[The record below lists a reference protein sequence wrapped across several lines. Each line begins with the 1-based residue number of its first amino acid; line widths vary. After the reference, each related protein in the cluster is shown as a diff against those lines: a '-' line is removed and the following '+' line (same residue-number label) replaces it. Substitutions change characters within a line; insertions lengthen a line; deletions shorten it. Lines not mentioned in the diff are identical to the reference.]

1 MRSYLAKRMLFMVA
15 SWWLLSVVV
24 FIVIQLPPGDYLTTY
39 IAGQART
46 GTFLELE
53 EIEALKAYY
62 GLDRTPIEQYLFWA
76 GRFVIGDLGRSFGS
90 YGRTNEQ
97 PVIEVL
103 AEVLPFTVLL
113 SSLAIMFTYAVAI
126 PIGIYSATHQYRPGD
141 YFFTAIGFI
150 GLAVPNFML
159 ALVLMYFFFQAFGIT
174 AGGLFSPE
182 YALADWSWER
192 LWDMISHLWVPIIVL
207 GTAGTA
213 SIMRVMR
220 GVLLDELG
228 KQYVITARARGVS
241 ERRLLFKYPVRLALN
256 PIISSLA
263 YILPAIFGGN
273 PIVAIVLSLPMTG
286 PILLNAL
293 LAQDMFLA
301 GSIIMVE
308 GAIVI
313 FGTFL
318 SDILLALVDP
328 RIRQE
333 RALTG

>member
-1 MRSYLAKRMLFMVA
+1 
-15 SWWLLSVVV
+15 
-24 FIVIQLPPGDYLTTY
+24 
-39 IAGQART
+39 
-46 GTFLELE
+46 
-53 EIEALKAYY
+53 
-62 GLDRTPIEQYLFWA
+62 
-76 GRFVIGDLGRSFGS
+76 
-90 YGRTNEQ
+90 
-97 PVIEVL
+97 
-103 AEVLPFTVLL
+103 
-113 SSLAIMFTYAVAI
+113 
-126 PIGIYSATHQYRPGD
+126 
-141 YFFTAIGFI
+141 
-150 GLAVPNFML
+150 
-159 ALVLMYFFFQAFGIT
+159 
-174 AGGLFSPE
+174 
-182 YALADWSWER
+182 
-192 LWDMISHLWVPIIVL
+192 MISHLWVPIIVL

-293 LAQDMFLA
+293 LTQDMFLA

>member
-1 MRSYLAKRMLFMVA
+1 MRAYLLRRLLFMVA
-15 SWWLLSVVV
+15 SWWMLSVVV

-39 IAGQART
+39 IAGQEQA
-46 GTFLELE
+46 GTFLERE
-53 EIEALKAYY
+53 EIEALKLYY
-62 GLDRTPIEQYLFWA
+62 GLDRTPIEQYFFWA
-76 GRFVIGDLGRSFGS
+76 GRFVMGDLGRSFGS
-90 YGRTNEQ
+90 WRSAEQ
-97 PVIEVL
+97 PVTKIL
-103 AEVLPFTVLL
+103 AEVLPFTILM

-126 PIGIYSATHQYRPGD
+126 PIGIYSATHQYGPVD
-141 YFFTAIGFI
+141 YVFTALGFI
-150 GLAVPNFML
+150 GLAIPNFML
-159 ALVLMYFFFQAFGIT
+159 ALLLMYFFFQAFDIS

-182 YALADWSWER
+182 YALADWS
-192 LWDMISHLWVPIIVL
+192 LGKVWDMVSHLWVPVIVL

-256 PIISSLA
+256 PLVSSLA
-263 YILPAIFGGN
+263 YILPGIFGGN
-273 PIVAIVLSLPMTG
+273 AIVAIVLSLPMTG
-286 PILLNAL
+286 PVLLTAL

-333 RALTG
+333 RALAA

>member
-1 MRSYLAKRMLFMVA
+1 M
-15 SWWLLSVVV
+15 
-24 FIVIQLPPGDYLTTY
+24 
-39 IAGQART
+39 
-46 GTFLELE
+46 
-53 EIEALKAYY
+53 
-62 GLDRTPIEQYLFWA
+62 
-76 GRFVIGDLGRSFGS
+76 
-90 YGRTNEQ
+90 
-97 PVIEVL
+97 
-103 AEVLPFTVLL
+103 
-113 SSLAIMFTYAVAI
+113 AIMFTYAVAI
-126 PIGIYSATHQYRPGD
+126 PIGIYSATHQYGRGD
-141 YFFTAIGFI
+141 YFFTSVGFI

-159 ALVLMYFFFQAFGIT
+159 ALLLMYFFFQAFDIS

-182 YALADWSWER
+182 YALADWSLGK

-228 KQYVITARARGVS
+228 KQYVITARARGLS

-256 PIISSLA
+256 PLVSSLA
-263 YILPAIFGGN
+263 YILPGIFGGN
-273 PIVAIVLSLPMTG
+273 AIVAIVLSLPMTG
-286 PILLNAL
+286 PVLLTAL

-333 RALTG
+333 RALAA

>member
-1 MRSYLAKRMLFMVA
+1 MRAYLLRRLLFMVA
-15 SWWLLSVVV
+15 SWWMLSVVV

-39 IAGQART
+39 IAGQEQA
-46 GTFLELE
+46 GTFLERE
-53 EIEALKAYY
+53 EIEALKLYY
-62 GLDRTPIEQYLFWA
+62 GLDRTPIEQYFFWA
-76 GRFVIGDLGRSFGS
+76 GRFVMGDLGRSFGS
-90 YGRTNEQ
+90 WRSAEQ
-97 PVIEVL
+97 PVTKIL
-103 AEVLPFTVLL
+103 AEVLPFTILM

-126 PIGIYSATHQYRPGD
+126 PIGIYSATHQYGPVD
-141 YFFTAIGFI
+141 YFFTALGFI
-150 GLAVPNFML
+150 GLAIPNFML
-159 ALVLMYFFFQAFGIT
+159 ALLLMYFFFQAFDIS

-182 YALADWSWER
+182 YALADWS
-192 LWDMISHLWVPIIVL
+192 LGKVWDMVSHLWVPVIVL

-256 PIISSLA
+256 PLVSSLA
-263 YILPAIFGGN
+263 YILPGIFGGN
-273 PIVAIVLSLPMTG
+273 AIVAIVLSLPMTG
-286 PILLNAL
+286 PVLLTAL

-333 RALTG
+333 RALAA

>member
-1 MRSYLAKRMLFMVA
+1 MRAYLLRRLLFMIA

-24 FIVIQLPPGDYLTTY
+24 FIVVQLPPGDYLTTY
-39 IAGQART
+39 IAQQAST

-53 EIEALKAYY
+53 EIAALKAYY
-62 GLDRTPIEQYLFWA
+62 RLDRTPIEQYLFWA

-90 YGRTNEQ
+90 TRSAEQ
-97 PVIEVL
+97 PVTMIL

-113 SSLAIMFTYAVAI
+113 SGLAIMFTYAVAI

-150 GLAVPNFML
+150 GLAIPNFML
-159 ALVLMYFFFQAFGIT
+159 ALLLMYFFFQAFGIS

-182 YALADWSWER
+182 YALADWSLER
-192 LWDMISHLWVPIIVL
+192 VGDMISHLWVPVIVL

-293 LAQDMFLA
+293 LTQDMFLA